1 MSYKCIKG
9 CSKLGKCKSKLPGD
23 TTSNPLGCL
32 PLKPKSNKYY
42 QGCRVK
48 ESLVNCWWEGK
59 WCSCYEKYME
69 FLQKIKNNIT

>member
-1 MSYKCIKG
+1 MSKG
-9 CSKLGKCKSKLPGD
+9 FDKIFLQRRYTNVLQVHKRCSKLGKCKSKLPGD

-48 ESLVNCWWEGK
+48 EAW
-59 WCSCYEKYME
+59 
-69 FLQKIKNNIT
+69 